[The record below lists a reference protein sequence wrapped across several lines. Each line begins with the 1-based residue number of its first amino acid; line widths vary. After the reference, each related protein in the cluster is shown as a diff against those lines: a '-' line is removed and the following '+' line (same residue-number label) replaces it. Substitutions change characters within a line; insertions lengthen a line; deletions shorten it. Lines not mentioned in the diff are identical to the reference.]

1 MPGGTGAAYCPPPCR
16 LAVLICAPCLA
27 MRHPPL
33 RHSRPF
39 SLFLSPLPH
48 DGRGARAAL
57 PGVAVQPVARLGALT
72 RRSRVL
78 IVGCG
83 EIGLRLARLLIAQQG
98 RTMRHGPRVR
108 ALTSSVQRLPALTA
122 LGLQALTG
130 NLDTPSGLRRL
141 RALAPR
147 VVYLAPPQPQ
157 GRCDERMG
165 HFLRSGA
172 ARGVRALVY
181 ASTTGV
187 YGERGGA
194 WVDECSAS
202 APASDRAQ
210 RRVDAEQRLRRFALS
225 ALGGPGPVPCIV
237 PLRVP
242 GIYAPERAW
251 GTHRARLQAG
261 SPALTQAEA
270 AVFIHRIHADDLA
283 RVCLRALWRGRPL
296 RALNVCDDT
305 CMTLGDYLDFAAGH
319 YGLPRLPRSS
329 GPDGAGTAA
338 TGAAGASS
346 VQSRRVRSQR
356 VRREL
361 GFVPQWP
368 TVVHGL
374 RGVAVLPSLDG
385 RADNPA
391 RALAPALCEPC
402 TPDSQRSHHARPDH

>member
-1 MPGGTGAAYCPPPCR
+1 
-16 LAVLICAPCLA
+16 
-27 MRHPPL
+27 MRHLAPRRPP
-33 RHSRPF
+33 SPSF
-39 SLFLSPLPH
+39 STLHH
-48 DGRGARAAL
+48 DGLSFSHHAWQRRFAARSRAGAGASGARTASL
-57 PGVAVQPVARLGALT
+57 GVVEQPVARLGALL

-83 EIGLRLARLLIAQQG
+83 EIGQRLAQLLVAQQG

-108 ALTSSVQRLPALTA
+108 ALTSSAHRLPALAA
-122 LGLQALTG
+122 LGLQPLTG
-130 NLDTPSGLRRL
+130 NLDTPSGLCRL

-157 GRCDERMG
+157 GSCDERMG

-187 YGERGGA
+187 YGERDGA
-194 WVDECSAS
+194 WVDECSAI
-202 APASDRAQ
+202 APGSDRAR
-210 RRVDAEQRLRRFALS
+210 RRVDAERRLRRFALS

-242 GIYAPERAW
+242 GIYASERAW

-261 SPALTQAEA
+261 APALAQAEA

-296 RALNVCDDT
+296 RVLNVCDDT
-305 CMTLGDYLDFAAGH
+305 CMTLGDYLDFAANH

-329 GPDGAGTAA
+329 GPDVDGTV
-338 TGAAGASS
+338 AGASL

-374 RGVAVLPSLDG
+374 RGGMVPPPDG
-385 RADNPA
+385 RADNPV
-391 RALAPALCEPC
+391 RGLAPALV
-402 TPDSQRSHHARPDH
+402 